1 MLDAV
6 IGNQD
11 RHHDNWGVIDTQ
23 DGARYL
29 APAFDLASCLGYQ
42 ALAERKLRDLDRG
55 DVASWAKRG
64 RSNQFDGRPNRT
76 RRPAGSTRS
85 RPLALPEGDDGEYV
99 FRYRPPLPGSFRPF
113 PAFPD
118 LSEQYRSRRLFPF
131 FENRIMSP
139 LRPDYEDYLSAL
151 GLSRDEATPF
161 EMLART
167 GGGRATD
174 TVQVV
179 PEPVAEDGGSTEQ
192 LFLAS
197 GVRYH
202 DTADGLVMRLRPGD
216 ELVLRDEP
224 DNEYDDRAILLD
236 AEHNRPVG
244 WIPSYMLDEVH
255 KAQQGGTSVRV
266 FVERANGPDVPSHL
280 RLLCRMR
287 MSPSAT
293 A

>member
-29 APAFDLASCLGYQ
+29 APAFDLASCLGCQ

-76 RRPAGSTRS
+76 RRPAGSTRLP
-85 RPLALPEGDDGEYV
+85 PLALPEGDDGEYV

-167 GGGRATD
+167 
-174 TVQVV
+174 
-179 PEPVAEDGGSTEQ
+179 
-192 LFLAS
+192 
-197 GVRYH
+197 
-202 DTADGLVMRLRPGD
+202 
-216 ELVLRDEP
+216 
-224 DNEYDDRAILLD
+224 
-236 AEHNRPVG
+236 
-244 WIPSYMLDEVH
+244 
-255 KAQQGGTSVRV
+255 
-266 FVERANGPDVPSHL
+266 
-280 RLLCRMR
+280 
-287 MSPSAT
+287 
-293 A
+293 

>member
-1 MLDAV
+1 M
-6 IGNQD
+6 
-11 RHHDNWGVIDTQ
+11 
-23 DGARYL
+23 
-29 APAFDLASCLGYQ
+29 
-42 ALAERKLRDLDRG
+42 
-55 DVASWAKRG
+55 
-64 RSNQFDGRPNRT
+64 
-76 RRPAGSTRS
+76 
-85 RPLALPEGDDGEYV
+85 ALPEGDDGEYV

-167 GGGRATD
+167 GGGRDRYRPGGSGTRRGGRGPHRA
-174 TVQVV
+174 VV
-179 PEPVAEDGGSTEQ
+179 PR
-192 LFLAS
+192 
-197 GVRYH
+197 VRGALPRP
-202 DTADGLVMRLRPGD
+202 ADGLVMRLRPGD
-216 ELVLRDEP
+216 KLVLRDEP

>member
-1 MLDAV
+1 M
-6 IGNQD
+6 
-11 RHHDNWGVIDTQ
+11 
-23 DGARYL
+23 
-29 APAFDLASCLGYQ
+29 
-42 ALAERKLRDLDRG
+42 
-55 DVASWAKRG
+55 
-64 RSNQFDGRPNRT
+64 
-76 RRPAGSTRS
+76 
-85 RPLALPEGDDGEYV
+85 ALPEGDDGEYV

-113 PAFPD
+113 SAFPD

-179 PEPVAEDGGSTEQ
+179 PEPVAEDGGRTEQ

-216 ELVLRDEP
+216 ELFLRDEP
-224 DNEYDDRAILLD
+224 DNEHDDRAILLD

-287 MSPSAT
+287 ICPSAT
-293 A
+293 D